1 MEGVS
6 RSAPARP
13 VLRRAHQGGA
23 DASALATG
31 ATPSMRMCARSEAL
45 VAGVDPVVQLE
56 RQAPHDAPFL
66 DLATRT
72 TVRPARSAT
81 VRDRVRGRPHRGRR
95 PRYASAVTRPAA
107 SCSPARGLAASRML
121 RGYPRRVQRDRPA
134 PPGSWP
140 MSVYQTGAVG
150 VDAAR
155 LDITAPPLEARRSL
169 ASELDAD
176 LGERGYPDLRPG
188 HAALFLS
195 VDRRSGSR
203 LTDLADQT
211 RLTKQAMM
219 SMVDDLETRGYVRRV
234 PDPADARAKLVRPTA
249 HGRRASAE
257 CRRAVQALEQR
268 TRRLLG
274 DRSYD
279 ALRRRSSCC
288 PSRSRPS
295 RDSGCT
301 SVRPRPRRRPRA
313 SRPTR

>member
-1 MEGVS
+1 MVN
-6 RSAPARP
+6 
-13 VLRRAHQGGA
+13 V
-23 DASALATG
+23 
-31 ATPSMRMCARSEAL
+31 
-45 VAGVDPVVQLE
+45 VD
-56 RQAPHDAPFL
+56 
-66 DLATRT
+66 
-72 TVRPARSAT
+72 
-81 VRDRVRGRPHRGRR
+81 
-95 PRYASAVTRPAA
+95 
-107 SCSPARGLAASRML
+107 
-121 RGYPRRVQRDRPA
+121 
-134 PPGSWP
+134 
-140 MSVYQTGAVG
+140 QTEAVG
-150 VDAAR
+150 EDAVVT
-155 LDITAPPLEARRSL
+155 DITRLLLEARRSL

-234 PDPADARAKLVRPTA
+234 PDPADARAKLVRLTA

-279 ALRRRSSCC
+279 ALREALELLSE
-288 PSRSRPS
+288 PI
-295 RDSGCT
+295 DALEG
-301 SVRPRPRRRPRA
+301 
-313 SRPTR
+313 